1 MKNHEFQELVD
12 QNLSGLVWDERKC
25 QKVLHAISEE
35 EKPVKKIS
43 TTFILVAAIVC
54 LSATALAA
62 GLLFSPKYDAV
73 RVANQAM
80 EENYGITSD
89 LLSLFYREAKE
100 NEDGTTTITFSIPD
114 KVSFPTDRMGEY
126 TVIVKGNQAEA
137 SWSNDGMNTSGG
149 LEAEA
154 YGPEQLHM
162 LSYDYAGTMDKLVKM
177 GVMPQPAGVK
187 TPNPRL
193 AGGEITDWTE
203 EDQAESDRAQAEAD
217 AENEARLAEIAKA
230 EKEGSMTVEE
240 AVKSAK
246 EAIVQE
252 YKLTDAQTKKL
263 TYEADQTT
271 YVTYQEGQ
279 PLVHLMFWLWQ
290 EDEGPFTE
298 KDGQYWVTIN
308 LQTGVIEDILYDAGL
323 AGNG

>member
-1 MKNHEFQELVD
+1 
-12 QNLSGLVWDERKC
+12 
-25 QKVLHAISEE
+25 
-35 EKPVKKIS
+35 
-43 TTFILVAAIVC
+43 
-54 LSATALAA
+54 
-62 GLLFSPKYDAV
+62 
-73 RVANQAM
+73 
-80 EENYGITSD
+80 
-89 LLSLFYREAKE
+89 
-100 NEDGTTTITFSIPD
+100 
-114 KVSFPTDRMGEY
+114 
-126 TVIVKGNQAEA
+126 
-137 SWSNDGMNTSGG
+137 
-149 LEAEA
+149 
-154 YGPEQLHM
+154 M

-177 GVMPQPAGVK
+177 GVMPHPTGVK
-187 TPNPRL
+187 NPNPRL

-203 EDQAESDRAQAEAD
+203 EDQAEADRAQAEAD
-217 AENEARLAEIAKA
+217 TENEARLVEIAKA

-252 YKLTDAQTKKL
+252 YKLTDAQAKKL

>member
-1 MKNHEFQELVD
+1 M
-12 QNLSGLVWDERKC
+12 
-25 QKVLHAISEE
+25 
-35 EKPVKKIS
+35 
-43 TTFILVAAIVC
+43 
-54 LSATALAA
+54 
-62 GLLFSPKYDAV
+62 LLPWLRDCFS
-73 RVANQAM
+73 
-80 EENYGITSD
+80 
-89 LLSLFYREAKE
+89 LSLFYREVKE
-100 NEDGTTTITFSIPD
+100 NGDGTSTVTFSIPD
-114 KVSFPTDRMGEY
+114 TASFPTDRIGEY

-177 GVMPQPAGVK
+177 GVMPHPAGVK

-203 EDQAESDRAQAEAD
+203 EDQAEADRAQAKAD

-252 YKLTDAQTKKL
+252 YKLTDAQAKKL

-290 EDEGPFTE
+290 EDEDPFTE

>member
-12 QNLSGLVWDERKC
+12 QNLSGLVWDERKR
-25 QKVLHAISEE
+25 QKVHHAISEE

-162 LSYDYAGTMDKLVKM
+162 LSYDYAGTMDKLIEM
-177 GVMPQPAGVK
+177 GVMPHPVGVK

-203 EDQAESDRAQAEAD
+203 EDQAEADRAQAEAD
-217 AENEARLAEIAKA
+217 AARFNDGLPCVFHRRNRSPWIVSMSLETFMKLYQKGNEPE
-230 EKEGSMTVEE
+230 
-240 AVKSAK
+240 
-246 EAIVQE
+246 
-252 YKLTDAQTKKL
+252 
-263 TYEADQTT
+263 
-271 YVTYQEGQ
+271 
-279 PLVHLMFWLWQ
+279 
-290 EDEGPFTE
+290 
-298 KDGQYWVTIN
+298 
-308 LQTGVIEDILYDAGL
+308 
-323 AGNG
+323 

>member
-1 MKNHEFQELVD
+1 
-12 QNLSGLVWDERKC
+12 
-25 QKVLHAISEE
+25 
-35 EKPVKKIS
+35 
-43 TTFILVAAIVC
+43 
-54 LSATALAA
+54 
-62 GLLFSPKYDAV
+62 
-73 RVANQAM
+73 
-80 EENYGITSD
+80 
-89 LLSLFYREAKE
+89 
-100 NEDGTTTITFSIPD
+100 
-114 KVSFPTDRMGEY
+114 
-126 TVIVKGNQAEA
+126 VIVKGNQAEA
-137 SWSNDGMNTSGG
+137 SWSNDGMNTSGV

-154 YGPEQLHM
+154 YGPDQLHM

-177 GVMPQPAGVK
+177 GVMPHPAGVK
-187 TPNPRL
+187 NPNPRL

-203 EDQAESDRAQAEAD
+203 EDQAEADRAQAEAD
-217 AENEARLAEIAKA
+217 TENEARLVEIAKA

-252 YKLTDAQTKKL
+252 YKLTDAQAKKL

-290 EDEGPFTE
+290 KDGDTFTE

-308 LQTGVIEDILYDAGL
+308 LKTEVIEDIIYDAGL

>member
-1 MKNHEFQELVD
+1 
-12 QNLSGLVWDERKC
+12 
-25 QKVLHAISEE
+25 
-35 EKPVKKIS
+35 
-43 TTFILVAAIVC
+43 
-54 LSATALAA
+54 
-62 GLLFSPKYDAV
+62 
-73 RVANQAM
+73 
-80 EENYGITSD
+80 
-89 LLSLFYREAKE
+89 
-100 NEDGTTTITFSIPD
+100 
-114 KVSFPTDRMGEY
+114 MGEY

-177 GVMPQPAGVK
+177 GVMPHPAGVK

-203 EDQAESDRAQAEAD
+203 EDQAEADRAQAEAD

-252 YKLTDAQTKKL
+252 YKLTDAQARKL